1 MMLRGRRPNL
11 EGGPARRNAS
21 AVAIV
26 LTFAQAG
33 VYKAATQPGN
43 THVLRFIGS
52 FFGAIFT
59 MVTMG
64 LLFAA
69 LTIGGVFYMFSRDLP
84 SHESLAN
91 YAPPTISRIY
101 SAEGRIMDEF
111 ATERRLFVPISDIP
125 DLVKDAFISAED
137 KHFYTHAGY
146 DVEGM
151 VAAARDAIISRGKN
165 TRGASTITQQVMKN
179 FLLSGDRSAERKI
192 KEIILASRLE
202 ETLSKDKILE
212 LYLNE
217 IFLGQNSYGVAAA
230 AQTYFNKALADLSPH
245 EAAMLAAM
253 PKAPSDFHP
262 VRNKDRLLERR
273 NYVLREMWQNGY
285 LDEATYTAEKEAP
298 LQSVQAGD
306 FPAYRNVLPPRDYF
320 TDEIRRQLSGTF
332 GESEFFSGGLSIRAT
347 QDPEF
352 QKLAAEA
359 LRDGLEKYD
368 RSQGVWHGTGK
379 VLTPDQLA
387 DWRVALPEVVGLPRD
402 VEGWHA
408 AVVLEVGDQTAT
420 LGIEGIEDGV
430 DTSVTAKDVTW
441 ARKRNPDGS
450 LGKKAEV
457 PGDLVAVGDIV
468 MVRAVTNDEDGSF
481 QRWSLRQV
489 PEVQGGF
496 MAMDVNT
503 GRVIAMQGG
512 FSYQD
517 SVFNR
522 ATQALRQPGS
532 SFKPFVYAAALDS
545 GFTPATIIIDAP
557 IEIDTPQGLWTPK
570 NSSNK
575 FYGPT
580 PMRTGIE
587 QSRNLMTIRIAQE
600 VTMETVGSYAERFG
614 VYDKLQPV
622 LANALGAQET
632 TLFKM
637 VAAYA
642 MFANG
647 GERVEPTLV
656 DRVQDR
662 YGRTIFR
669 HDTRT
674 CEDCSAQSLPEG
686 AGVTLTSNRERVMN
700 AITAY
705 QLTSMMEGVI
715 KRGSGSGVN
724 LPVPVAGKTGTTN
737 DAKDVWF
744 VGFTSNIVAGCY
756 MGFDTPRTLGP
767 GAFGG
772 TLCVPIFQAFMEKAV
787 ARFGGTQ
794 FKVPPGGHFIN
805 IDRFTG
811 AQLPEGA
818 TGENVQAEYFRDGEE
833 PVFGLGALVDGGFG
847 MGENLPLFATGEF
860 ENLQLET
867 VTTSDGA
874 TKNVPK
880 KADFGSLSAGGLY

>member
-1 MMLRGRRPNL
+1 MMRQGLRHSNRR
-11 EGGPARRNAS
+11 GCAGHRRA
-21 AVAIV
+21 A
-26 LTFAQAG
+26 LTFG
-33 VYKAATQPGN
+33 RGPVYKAASQRGLPG
-43 THVLRFIGS
+43 VLRFIVS

-69 LTIGGVFYMFSRDLP
+69 LTVGGIFYMYSRDLP

-111 ATERRLFVPISDIP
+111 ATERRLFVPIGDIP

-151 VAAARDAIISRGKN
+151 IAAARDAIISRGKN

-202 ETLSKDKILE
+202 QTLSKDKILE

-230 AQTYFNKALADLSPH
+230 AQTYFNKALADLKPH
-245 EAAMLAAM
+245 EAATLAAM
-253 PKAPSDFHP
+253 PKAPSDYHP

-285 LDEATYTAEKEAP
+285 LDEAAFQSEKAAP
-298 LQSVQAGD
+298 LLSVQNGD
-306 FPAYRNVLPPRDYF
+306 FPTYRNVLPPRDYF

-347 QDPEF
+347 QDPEL
-352 QKLAAEA
+352 QKLAAAA
-359 LRDGLEKYD
+359 LREGLEKYD
-368 RSQGVWHGTGK
+368 RSQGVWRGTGK
-379 VLTPDQLA
+379 VLTADLLA
-387 DWRVALPEVVGLPRD
+387 DWRAALADVVGLPRD
-402 VEGWHA
+402 VAGWHA
-408 AVVLEVGDQTAT
+408 AVVLALADDTAT
-420 LGIEGIEDGV
+420 LGIEGVKDGV
-430 DTSVTAKDVTW
+430 DMTLPARDVTW
-441 ARKRNPDGS
+441 ARRRNPDGT
-450 LGKKAEV
+450 LAKKAKL
-457 PGDLVAVGDIV
+457 PGDLVAVGDVV
-468 MVRAVTNDEDGSF
+468 MVRAVTAEDGSF
-481 QRWSLRQV
+481 DHWSLRQV

-503 GRVIAMQGG
+503 GRVMAMQGG

-545 GFTPATIIIDAP
+545 AFTPATIIIDAP

-570 NSSNK
+570 NATNK

-587 QSRNLMTIRIAQE
+587 QSRNLMTVRIAQE
-600 VTMETVGSYAERFG
+600 VGMETVAGYAERFG
-614 VYDKLQPV
+614 VYDKLQPL
-622 LANALGAQET
+622 LANALGSQET

-662 YGRTIFR
+662 YGKTIYR

-674 CEDCSAQSLPEG
+674 CEDCAADSLPQG
-686 AGVTLTSNRERVMN
+686 AAVTLTSNRERVMN

-715 KRGSGSGVN
+715 LRGSGSGVK

-744 VGFTSNIVAGCY
+744 IGFTSNIVAGCY

-772 TLCVPIFQAFMEKAV
+772 TLCVPVFQAFMEQAV
-787 ARFGGTQ
+787 KRFGGTK

-805 IDRFTG
+805 IDRYTG

-818 TGENVQAEYFRDGEE
+818 SGANVQPEYFRDGEE

-847 MGENLPLFATGEF
+847 MGENLPLFATGEYDGF
-860 ENLQLET
+860 ATQT
-867 VTTSDGA
+867 VTTGDGTSKA
-874 TKNVPK
+874 VPK
-880 KADFGSLSAGGLY
+880 KADFGSLSSGGLY